1 MLSKMML
8 EEPNVVMLDGPTNHL
23 DLESI
28 TSVNEGLIRFK
39 GTVLLATHDH
49 QFMQTVAN
57 RIIEITPKG
66 VIDRYMSF
74 DEYLEND
81 AIKELRKKMYGE

>member
-8 EEPNVVMLDGPTNHL
+8 SSANILILDEPTNHL

-28 TSVNEGLIRFK
+28 TSVNNGLINFT
-39 GTVLLATHDH
+39 GTLFFTSHDH
-49 QFMQTVAN
+49 QFIQTIAN
-57 RIIEITPKG
+57 RVIEITPNG
-66 VIDRYMSF
+66 IMDRTMTY

-81 AIKELRKKMYGE
+81 EIQSKVQEMYKK